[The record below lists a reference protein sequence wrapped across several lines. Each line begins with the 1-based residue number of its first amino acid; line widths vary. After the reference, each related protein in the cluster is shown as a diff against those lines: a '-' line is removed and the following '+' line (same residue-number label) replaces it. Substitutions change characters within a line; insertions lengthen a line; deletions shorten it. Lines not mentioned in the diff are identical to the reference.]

1 MSFEGVYI
9 NKLNG
14 GLGRT
19 SGVEDRVIVLVAGMT
34 LPDGMEVNKAYELLD
49 ITTAEDL
56 GITESS
62 DDTNDELIHYHLSEA
77 IRLCPGFSY
86 WLIPVAKTETITT
99 LVADTDLLTAI
110 RSIKDINVILISGI
124 VSPVAD
130 ALADAVILQTVV
142 DNFAAEHLLI
152 DGVFV
157 EGQGAA
163 VPIAITAYPDLRTI
177 TAPNITYVV
186 SQDPAIAILKAE
198 YALHASIGTVA
209 GSIAV
214 RKIHEDLGSV
224 DIEEK
229 PRTRKGE
236 ENYSLSSESLGRW
249 LSSALSDG
257 TTFKSLTAAEQKELT
272 ARGYMYVGSF
282 ADYGGFYLNGCPTS
296 VTKSSDY
303 AYFNFNCIWN
313 KAARII
319 RKTLIPKVRS
329 KIPTDP
335 ATGALKSTW
344 VSACQGLVESNL
356 EVMKAA
362 GNIEDFEIYIDEV
375 QSPSEDTPLAVKGS
389 LVVGKIVHE
398 FDVDL
403 GLTDK
408 LL

>member
-1 MSFEGVYI
+1 MSFEGVFV

-19 SGVEDRVIVLVAGMT
+19 SDQADRVVVLVVGMT
-34 LPDGMEVNKAYELLD
+34 LPAEMEVNKAYQLLD
-49 ITTAEDL
+49 ITGAEDL
-56 GITESS
+56 GITEST
-62 DDTNDELIHYHLSEA
+62 DDTNNELTHYHLSEA
-77 IRLCPGFSY
+77 FRLCPGFTF
-86 WLIPVAKTETITT
+86 WLIPVAKTEIITT
-99 LVADTDLLTAI
+99 LVADADLLTAI
-110 RSIKDINVILISGI
+110 RGIKDINVILISGI

-130 ALADAVILQTVV
+130 ALTDAVALQTVV
-142 DNFAAEHLLI
+142 DDFATEHLLI
-152 DGVFV
+152 DGIFV
-157 EGQGAA
+157 EGQGDST
-163 VPIAITAYPDLRTI
+163 PLAITSYPDLRTV

-186 SQDPAIAILKAE
+186 SQDPAVASLKSE
-198 YALHASIGTVA
+198 YALHASMGTVA

-214 RKIHEDLGSV
+214 RKVHEDLGSV

-236 ENYSLSSESLGRW
+236 ENYSLTSESLGRW

-272 ARGYMYVGSF
+272 RRGYMYVGSF
-282 ADYGGFYLNGCPTS
+282 ADYGGFYFNGCPTS

-303 AYFNFNCIWN
+303 AYFNLNCIWN

-319 RKTLIPKVRS
+319 RKTLIPKIRS

-344 VSACQGLVESNL
+344 VSACQGLVEGNL
-356 EVMKAA
+356 EVMKAE
-362 GNIEDFEIYIDEV
+362 GNIEGFDIFINDQ
-375 QSPSEDTPLAVKGS
+375 QSPNENTPLAVKGA
-389 LVVGKIVHE
+389 LVVGRIVHE

-408 LL
+408 L